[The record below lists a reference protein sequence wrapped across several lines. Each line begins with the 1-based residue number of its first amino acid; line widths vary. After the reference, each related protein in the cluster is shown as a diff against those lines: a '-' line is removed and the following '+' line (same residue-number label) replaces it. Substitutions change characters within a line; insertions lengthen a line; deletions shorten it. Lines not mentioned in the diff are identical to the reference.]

1 MLTREKAGILLSS
14 QFYVVVDAHPKSECW
29 LLRTAIIAKTYFLL
43 QSASSHVYKEL
54 EWWTTSGQAG
64 QCREESLEG
73 TSKCSLQVWRFRRH
87 STWSDVQ
94 DRDRQLRVLT
104 LSRKRREAR
113 RKQSYLSLKQKGK
126 AFQILSGGGEERIF
140 YGQSPAWVALSLN
153 RCTNVHFLKLKKKL
167 KMRQM
172 KTANSELLIW
182 EWIWAPKRY
191 AYPNNMLHHRLQYED

>member
-54 EWWTTSGQAG
+54 GWWTASGQAG
-64 QCREESLEG
+64 QCREGSLEG

-94 DRDRQLRVLT
+94 DRDRPLRVLT

-113 RKQSYLSLKQKGK
+113 SKQQLSVSETKRQSVSNPICWWGRENYLWTESCLGGLEFEYLHQC
-126 AFQILSGGGEERIF
+126 AFF
-140 YGQSPAWVALSLN
+140 
-153 RCTNVHFLKLKKKL
+153 
-167 KMRQM
+167 
-172 KTANSELLIW
+172 KTKEKN
-182 EWIWAPKRY
+182 
-191 AYPNNMLHHRLQYED
+191 